1 MKRLMIK
8 LAFLGVLS
16 SLYIAGLNATAGMAQ
31 PHFIAKCC
39 SSGDARCC
47 GPHGCFADGDHCTAN

>member
-1 MKRLMIK
+1 MKRLVVK
-8 LAFLGVLS
+8 LSALGLLS
-16 SLYIAGLNATAGMAQ
+16 SLCFAGLNAAAALQQ
-31 PHFIAKCC
+31 PRLIAKCC